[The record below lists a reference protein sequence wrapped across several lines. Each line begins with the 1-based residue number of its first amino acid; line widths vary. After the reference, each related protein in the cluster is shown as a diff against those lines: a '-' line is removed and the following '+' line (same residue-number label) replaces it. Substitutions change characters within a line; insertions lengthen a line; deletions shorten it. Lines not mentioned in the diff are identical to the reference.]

1 MELTRQQIAKI
12 NSYLPLY
19 IYDYE
24 IIKRQISKL
33 RKCLPANTE
42 IFYSAKANP
51 NVAILKTM
59 NNFGLGLEI
68 ISEGEFL
75 AAQKAGFKPD
85 EMLFGGSTRSDS
97 ELNLIAHKNIGLIS
111 LESIS
116 EVKRLNKIA
125 KIFGRKI
132 KVLLRFQPD
141 ERYRYGNSLKDLDKM
156 LVNFSGRFPFLVLKG
171 IHEYVQSRVYSVRP
185 FIGQLDHFFSIISHL
200 EKKFDLT
207 FEIIDIGGGFGS
219 ARTKE
224 FSVPD
229 FCKGLNFLLK
239 KYGFK
244 KRKIILELGRYLIA
258 RSGFYIIK
266 IIEFRKHGGVNYLI
280 TEGIV
285 NNYYAVKP
293 DKLSKYFWPVDNF
306 KMNIIG
312 HKSVKRGVYPVL
324 VCGQMS
330 SLADIVGRDNR
341 SYFSLPEAKQGD
353 LFIIKDVG
361 AYGLTWAHSLLGTR
375 PIAAEFMLFNNKLE
389 LIRDKVEPAD
399 LLNYQRIPAFLRKKQ
414 IL

>member
-1 MELTRQQIAKI
+1 MKNNFYKNLLQKKD
-12 NSYLPLY
+12 YLPFY
-19 IYDYE
+19 IYDYDV
-24 IIKRQISKL
+24 IKGQILKL
-33 RKCLPANTE
+33 KKYLPANVNVY
-42 IFYSAKANP
+42 YSAKANP
-51 NVAILKTM
+51 NIAVLKIM
-59 NNFGLGLEI
+59 KDFGIGAEI

-244 KRKIILELGRYLIA
+244 KKKNYFRVGPIPYCEKRIL
-258 RSGFYIIK
+258 
-266 IIEFRKHGGVNYLI
+266 
-280 TEGIV
+280 
-285 NNYYAVKP
+285 YYK
-293 DKLSKYFWPVDNF
+293 
-306 KMNIIG
+306 
-312 HKSVKRGVYPVL
+312 
-324 VCGQMS
+324 
-330 SLADIVGRDNR
+330 DNR
-341 SYFSLPEAKQGD
+341 VSEAWRRELSDNRGYREQ
-353 LFIIKDVG
+353 
-361 AYGLTWAHSLLGTR
+361 LLCR
-375 PIAAEFMLFNNKLE
+375 
-389 LIRDKVEPAD
+389 
-399 LLNYQRIPAFLRKKQ
+399 
-414 IL
+414 

>member
-1 MELTRQQIAKI
+1 
-12 NSYLPLY
+12 
-19 IYDYE
+19 
-24 IIKRQISKL
+24 
-33 RKCLPANTE
+33 
-42 IFYSAKANP
+42 
-51 NVAILKTM
+51 M

-200 EKKFDLT
+200 EKKSKLDFKFL
-207 FEIIDIGGGFGS
+207 DIGGGFGS
-219 ARTKE
+219 DMQN
-224 FSVPD
+224 D
-229 FCKGLNFLLK
+229 FPGTIFAK
-239 KYGFK
+239 KLSRLVRSRDLGEK
-244 KRKIILELGRYLIA
+244 KIILELGRYLVN
-258 RSGFYIIK
+258 RSGSFFTRV
-266 IIEFRKHGGVNYLI
+266 IEVRKGFDTRFIVVQGLINYLI
-280 TEGIV
+280 KIFGGTEESRRFLGDIREYKV
-285 NNYYAVKP
+285 EI
-293 DKLSKYFWPVDNF
+293 LS
-306 KMNIIG
+306 
-312 HKSVKRGVYPVL
+312 SKRGKNFPSVI
-324 VCGQMS
+324 CGQMS
-330 SLADIVGRDNR
+330 SGADTFGRGLNCKFLLPDAESGDIV
-341 SYFSLPEAKQGD
+341 A
-353 LFIIKDVG
+353 IKGVG
-361 AYGLTWAHSLLGTR
+361 AYGLTQGVNAFGSR
-375 PIAAEFMLFNNKLE
+375 PIAAEFLLINGKLE
-389 LIRDKVEPAD
+389 LIRDKGGPED
-399 LLNYQRIPAFLRKKQ
+399 FLQHQRIPKLLMK
-414 IL
+414 